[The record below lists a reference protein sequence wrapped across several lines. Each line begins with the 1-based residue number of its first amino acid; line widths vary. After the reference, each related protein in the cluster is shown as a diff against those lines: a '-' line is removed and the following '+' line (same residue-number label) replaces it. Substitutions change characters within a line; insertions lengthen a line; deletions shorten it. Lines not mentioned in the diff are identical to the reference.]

1 MSVKNRSRE
10 EVAAALSDVTTEAGN
25 NLLALSEASPVLLIF
40 LRHFGC
46 SFCRQTIS
54 DIAGLREEMQAR
66 GVRPVFV
73 HLGTPAVAKA
83 HFDYYGLSDVE
94 RVHDPQAKLYRDPVF
109 GLGRVSVA
117 AQLFK
122 PAVIAG
128 WLKGAIFKHGIG
140 KIQGDGE
147 QMPGVFF
154 LRGPEIVR
162 EHVHRTIADVVD
174 YRALMA

>member
-1 MSVKNRSRE
+1 MGVNARSRE
-10 EVAAALSDVTTEAGN
+10 EVAAALGAVTTEAGA
-25 NLLALSEASPVLLIF
+25 NLLALAESSPVLLIF

-46 SFCRQTIS
+46 TFCRQTIS
-54 DIAGLREEMQAR
+54 DISGLRSEMQERA
-66 GVRPVFV
+66 VRPVFV

-83 HFDYYGLSDVE
+83 HFDYYGLGDVE
-94 RVHDPQAKLYRDPVF
+94 RVHDPQAKLYQDPVF
-109 GLGRVSVA
+109 GLGRQHVA

-122 PAVIAG
+122 PAVWAG

-140 KIQGDGE
+140 SIQGDGD

-162 EHVHRTIADVVD
+162 KHVHKSIADHVD
-174 YRALMA
+174 YLKLIA

>member
-1 MSVKNRSRE
+1 MRTRPRSRE
-10 EVAAALSDVTTEAGN
+10 EVAAALVVVTTESGA
-25 NLLALSEASPVLLIF
+25 NLLGLAEASPVLLIF

-54 DIAGLREEMQAR
+54 DISDLSGEMQER

-73 HLGTPAVAKA
+73 HLGTPAIAKA

-94 RVHDPQAKLYRDPVF
+94 RVHDPQARLYQHPVF
-109 GLGRVSVA
+109 GLERESA
-117 AQLFK
+117 ASQLFK

-140 KIQGDGE
+140 TIQSDGE
-147 QMPGVFF
+147 QMPGIFF
-154 LRGPEIVR
+154 LRGLEIVR
-162 EHVHRTIADVVD
+162 EHVHKTIADEVD

>member
-1 MSVKNRSRE
+1 MRTKGRSRE
-10 EVAAALSDVTTEAGN
+10 EVAAALGVVTTEAGT
-25 NLLALSEASPVLLIF
+25 NLLALAEATPVLLIF

-46 SFCRQTIS
+46 VFCRQTIS
-54 DIAGLREEMQAR
+54 DISELRGEMKER

-73 HLGTPAVAKA
+73 HLGTPAIAKA

-94 RVHDPQAKLYRDPVF
+94 RVHDPQARLYQNPMF
-109 GLGRVSVA
+109 GLGRVSPFV
-117 AQLFK
+117 QLLK
-122 PAVIAG
+122 PAVVIG
-128 WLKGAIFKHGIG
+128 WLKGSIFKHGIG

-154 LRGPEIVR
+154 LCGPEIVR
-162 EHVHRTIADVVD
+162 EHVHKTIADVVD